1 MLYETKWQHVRGFLP
16 LSFHYTGERTASRSF
31 VPLVNVK
38 GRSTLTQFVAARRP
52 LTERQKALSIK
63 QGGVDMPTI
72 LKYIEYFVEH
82 LKELLIDHCNPI
94 LRARYFGV
102 LFDKMPSYAEIDCG
116 TPENEKVPEV
126 NELFK
131 LVLSGTSSLVH

>member
-1 MLYETKWQHVRGFLP
+1 M
-16 LSFHYTGERTASRSF
+16 
-31 VPLVNVK
+31 
-38 GRSTLTQFVAARRP
+38 TQFVAARRP

>member
-1 MLYETKWQHVRGFLP
+1 MKIVSSPTALKFMEGDIAKLEQKIIDLETRDNEIEFKEV
-16 LSFHYTGERTASRSF
+16 
-31 VPLVNVK
+31 
-38 GRSTLTQFVAARRP
+38 
-52 LTERQKALSIK
+52 
-63 QGGVDMPTI
+63 VDMAKI
-72 LKYIEYFVEH
+72 LTYLRYSVEH
-82 LKELLIDHCNPI
+82 MKDLLVDHCNPI

-102 LFDKMPSYAEIDCG
+102 LFDKMPRYAEIECG

>member
-1 MLYETKWQHVRGFLP
+1 
-16 LSFHYTGERTASRSF
+16 
-31 VPLVNVK
+31 
-38 GRSTLTQFVAARRP
+38 
-52 LTERQKALSIK
+52 
-63 QGGVDMPTI
+63 MPTI
-72 LKYIEYFVEH
+72 LKYIEYFVDH

-102 LFDKMPSYAEIDCG
+102 LFDKMPSYAEIDCR

-131 LVLSGTSSLVH
+131 LVLSGTSSLVRLIDSQWHRVLPSITTMYNKLIDLGFTYYNGEVHIVEPEDNENAKK

>member
-1 MLYETKWQHVRGFLP
+1 
-16 LSFHYTGERTASRSF
+16 
-31 VPLVNVK
+31 
-38 GRSTLTQFVAARRP
+38 
-52 LTERQKALSIK
+52 
-63 QGGVDMPTI
+63 MPTI

-131 LVLSGTSSLVH
+131 LVLSGTSSLVRARGLEPPRPCEHWHLKPAWLPITARAHDQIFQCGGRIGQIMLEMPS